1 MPTMPIDVGSKGGW
15 KLLEAELPEDFET
28 LAKEHKTLEVQYG
41 PAKITRARELLR
53 LILLHA
59 GTDLGLRQTV
69 ALMAESGGPSVS
81 HVTLHKK
88 MRLAAPLLRDLVAQ

>member
-1 MPTMPIDVGSKGGW
+1 MPIDVASKSGW

-28 LAKEHKTLEVQYG
+28 LANEHRTLELQYG
-41 PAKITRARELLR
+41 PAKITRARELPR

-69 ALMAESGGPSVS
+69 ALMAESGGKWR
-81 HVTLHKK
+81 TE
-88 MRLAAPLLRDLVAQ
+88 

>member
-1 MPTMPIDVGSKGGW
+1 MSIDVASKNGW

-59 GTDLGLRQTV
+59 DTDWGSGRRWRSWRKV
-69 ALMAESGGPSVS
+69 AN
-81 HVTLHKK
+81 
-88 MRLAAPLLRDLVAQ
+88 LLEKVDF